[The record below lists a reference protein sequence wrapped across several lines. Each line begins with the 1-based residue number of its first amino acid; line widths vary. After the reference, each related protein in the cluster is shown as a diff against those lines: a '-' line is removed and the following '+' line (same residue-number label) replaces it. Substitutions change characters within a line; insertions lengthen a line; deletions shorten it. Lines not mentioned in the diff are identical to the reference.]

1 MKRIVAVISAM
12 LLSACVN
19 HRGFAVTQ
27 QSAPPDANAIEDLR
41 VVGPQTAKN
50 LTDRYNNV
58 PKVCRTF
65 SPGTVFECSGVIL
78 RGTSHSTQYHSWDPN
93 PSPTVKG
100 VSASYVRQDSRF
112 RSMYIYKNGFIFYA
126 KRDAPADKKNIDILC
141 FFPRDGATNDRED
154 QGCGQSSDG
163 PTSRECQS
171 QGITTAEQWVV
182 HYKEHKGY
190 GGMCGFNVRDA
201 LGEHAVSAINEGLK
215 AQGLIFEDSFND
227 YNEIR
232 LAKWEQGI
240 GKVLPLQAFF
250 YFNAEGKAVAQYD
263 QKDFLTQTGISRPII
278 YIIMPV
284 SPSDQAMFK
293 FIEEDQAIPLDRQR
307 G

>member
-1 MKRIVAVISAM
+1 
-12 LLSACVN
+12 
-19 HRGFAVTQ
+19 
-27 QSAPPDANAIEDLR
+27 
-41 VVGPQTAKN
+41 
-50 LTDRYNNV
+50 
-58 PKVCRTF
+58 
-65 SPGTVFECSGVIL
+65 
-78 RGTSHSTQYHSWDPN
+78 
-93 PSPTVKG
+93 
-100 VSASYVRQDSRF
+100 
-112 RSMYIYKNGFIFYA
+112 
-126 KRDAPADKKNIDILC
+126 
-141 FFPRDGATNDRED
+141 
-154 QGCGQSSDG
+154 
-163 PTSRECQS
+163 
-171 QGITTAEQWVV
+171 
-182 HYKEHKGY
+182 
-190 GGMCGFNVRDA
+190 MCGFNVRDA